1 MEIVL
6 SSGDQPLRLLLVGR
20 LALHPLPRQITLRTE
35 QTLRAAIATFRVERF
50 DCIVV
55 ERELEDGDGIV
66 LAPAIRRIHPLALSI
81 LVSEHD
87 RWAMVEAAHHL
98 GYSHVIS
105 KSELPHE
112 LTSIIERYL
121 TERGFG
127 DKENKPK
134 QSRLHLLTLRER
146 EILSDIATG
155 ATTEEIA
162 RKRHNSVATIKSH
175 LTSIYRKLEVRNRV
189 EAIAKLEN

>member
-1 MEIVL
+1 
-6 SSGDQPLRLLLVGR
+6 
-20 LALHPLPRQITLRTE
+20 
-35 QTLRAAIATFRVERF
+35 
-50 DCIVV
+50 
-55 ERELEDGDGIV
+55 
-66 LAPAIRRIHPLALSI
+66 
-81 LVSEHD
+81 
-87 RWAMVEAAHHL
+87 MVEAAHHL
-98 GYSHVIS
+98 GYSHVIP